1 MLDVLDRPDGEHAR
15 RPTADVGPMAAD
27 MDVSAMVGESRPMRH
42 LAELIQKVAQCDST
56 VLIHGESGTGK
67 ELVALAIHRRSS
79 RSQKAFVAINCAAIP
94 DALLE
99 SELFGYEKGAFTGAV
114 GSKRGRLELA
124 KDGTVF
130 LDEIGELASTLQAKL
145 LRALQAREFDRLGG
159 TQTVKFNARVVAATN
174 RDLELAVKKG
184 QLRRDLFYR
193 LNVLSLAV
201 PPLREH
207 REDVPLLASYFAAKY
222 SQSCPHRRL
231 DGISPEAQDLL
242 LAYDW
247 PGNVRELENAIEHA
261 VVMGSTDM
269 ILPEDLPAAL
279 REGRGSGP
287 SRGKYY
293 DAIHRLKRGLILDA
307 IEEANGNYPE
317 AAKLLGI
324 HPNYL
329 HRLVRSFGLGTV
341 ADAGRW
347 S

>member
-1 MLDVLDRPDGEHAR
+1 MLDVVATPEGAHAKRPI
-15 RPTADVGPMAAD
+15 TDVGRMPRELNACPMIGD
-27 MDVSAMVGESRPMRH
+27 SRPMRH
-42 LAELIQKVAQCDST
+42 LMELIHKVAQSDST

-67 ELVALAIHRRSS
+67 ELVALAIHRHSP

-124 KDGTVF
+124 MDGTVF

-145 LRALQAREFDRLGG
+145 LRALQAREFERLGG
-159 TQTVKFNARVVAATN
+159 TLTVKFNARVIAATN
-174 RDLELAVKKG
+174 RNLESAVKKG

-193 LNVLSLAV
+193 LNVVSLAV
-201 PPLREH
+201 PPLRER
-207 REDVPLLASYFAAKY
+207 REDISLLASYFAAKY
-222 SQSCPHRRL
+222 AQNCTYRRL
-231 DGISPEAQDLL
+231 NGISPEARALL
-242 LAYDW
+242 LAYNW

-269 ILPEDLPAAL
+269 VLPQDLPGAL
-279 REGRGSGP
+279 LESHGSER

-293 DAIHRLKRGLILDA
+293 DSINRLKRGLVLDA
-307 IEEANGNYPE
+307 MEEANGNYPE
-317 AAKLLGI
+317 AARLLGI

-329 HRLVRSFGLGTV
+329 HRLVRSFDLSSEAMA
-341 ADAGRW
+341 AD
-347 S
+347 